1 MKNLYNINELSK
13 LLNISTSTLYRW
25 VHRKEIPFVKLGGRL
40 LFEGEK
46 IQEFIK
52 QKKDALNSLMKKVK
66 LLMVDVAAVEVNNHG
81 Y

>member
-25 VHRKEIPFVKLGGRL
+25 VHKKEIPFVKLGGRL

-52 QKKDALNSLMKKVK
+52 QNSVSISYSKSLQKAKTT
-66 LLMVDVAAVEVNNHG
+66 LI
-81 Y
+81 